1 MKVLQIGKAGYNL
14 DNLKKTTKEK
24 FEKTYGAN
32 PNWESHWSQIEKA
45 IKPEKKKSTDEE
57 SAE

>member
-32 PNWESHWSQIEKA
+32 PNWEAHWSQIEKA
-45 IKPEKKKSTDEE
+45 LKPEKVTK